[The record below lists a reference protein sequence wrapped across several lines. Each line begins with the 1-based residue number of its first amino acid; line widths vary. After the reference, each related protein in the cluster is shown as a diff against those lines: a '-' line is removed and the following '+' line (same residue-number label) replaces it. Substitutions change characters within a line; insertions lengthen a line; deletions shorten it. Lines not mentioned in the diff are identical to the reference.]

1 MNMYNDLVL
10 SSRELAMNVYN
21 NNLLPYII
29 ISYALF
35 IIYVFSFSNFFFYV
49 DEDPQPDIQPQP
61 QPRDYK
67 KLYDEVKDDPKF
79 SSSAAEPATA
89 LEEEELWKTRILML
103 YDKKRGMVIMN
114 YDLYKEAFSYY
125 CDTYIPYDELNEIAR
140 RYAITYRCISFFV
153 PDDATVAA
161 APAAGAPAPPPKPF
175 KIGEIAAAAAAAP
188 AATASSQ
195 KKSAAAATADPPA
208 PEKLINRF
216 VRAGKI
222 ADFKVLK
229 QPPKKVEVKN
239 VSYSY
244 YKSLFC

>member
-1 MNMYNDLVL
+1 MYNYSDFVL
-10 SSRELAMNVYN
+10 SSRELYN
-21 NNLLPYII
+21 NNDVLPYII
-29 ISYALF
+29 ISYTLF

-49 DEDPQPDIQPQP
+49 NEDPQPHARAQP

-67 KLYDEVKDDPKF
+67 KLYDEVKDDPVF
-79 SSSAAEPATA
+79 SSSAAEPAA
-89 LEEEELWKTRILML
+89 AAAAAEEEELWKTRILML

-153 PDDATVAA
+153 PDDATVVAA

-188 AATASSQ
+188 ATAYSQ
-195 KKSAAAATADPPA
+195 KKSAAAADPPA